1 MKKDMKKIVELYIQ
15 ERKNFPW
22 LISIEEFERD
32 YVSKCEC
39 CGEYFLIDSSE
50 RVCDNCVE
58 YFKEENHEID
68 NDPDW
73 VYFEEHKEHFV
84 YGL

>member
-1 MKKDMKKIVELYIQ
+1 MKKDISKIVELYIQ

-22 LISIEEFERD
+22 LVSIEEFERD

-39 CGEYFLIDSSE
+39 CGEYFLTEDSE
-50 RVCDNCVE
+50 RVCNDCAE
-58 YFKEENHEID
+58 YFKEETYES
-68 NDPDW
+68 DPDW
-73 VYFEEHKEHFV
+73 VYFEENKEHFV